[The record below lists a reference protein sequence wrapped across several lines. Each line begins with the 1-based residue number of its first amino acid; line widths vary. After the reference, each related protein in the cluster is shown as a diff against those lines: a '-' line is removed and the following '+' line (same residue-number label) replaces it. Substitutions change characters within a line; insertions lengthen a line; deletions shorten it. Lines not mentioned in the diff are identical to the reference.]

1 MTSRYRGR
9 VWQSKATL
17 FGLPLIDINVSDP
30 GSSSGSCGP
39 NSKRPPH
46 KIARGWI
53 AIGDD
58 VRGVVLAIGSI
69 ARGFIA
75 VGGCALGGLSFGGL
89 AVGVVAVGGL
99 ALGGLT
105 LGGVGLGVYAIGGMA
120 VGWQAAGGLAIAR
133 DVAVGGLA
141 IADHAAFGGAGGTAY
156 ARDYALGFQG
166 SAAHFN
172 DDAAKTVLLAHP
184 LKLVMDWTMAHMTR
198 IRFAMFAVAFVPW
211 MAILPLMYRPK
222 RAT

>member
-1 MTSRYRGR
+1 MCTRSAGWR
-9 VWQSKATL
+9 
-17 FGLPLIDINVSDP
+17 
-30 GSSSGSCGP
+30 SGG
-39 NSKRPPH
+39 
-46 KIARGWI
+46 
-53 AIGDD
+53 
-58 VRGVVLAIGSI
+58 
-69 ARGFIA
+69 
-75 VGGCALGGLSFGGL
+75 
-89 AVGVVAVGGL
+89 
-99 ALGGLT
+99 
-105 LGGVGLGVYAIGGMA
+105 
-120 VGWQAAGGLAIAR
+120 QAAGGLAIAR

-222 RAT
+222 RDLTIVNTTHDRERGRDRLARSGSEESAKC